1 MQERKKKDL
10 GAGLLR
16 KKKPGGAGGG
26 AAARGRERVSGGDH
40 GVTIRTWIE
49 EAVPGQ
55 D

>member
-10 GAGLLR
+10 GAG
-16 KKKPGGAGGG
+16 GWEEE
-26 AAARGRERVSGGDH
+26 RGRERVSGGDH